1 VTLLLTAS
9 WGTGAAG
16 PIAWVA
22 STPRGAGTSH
32 PTPGATAAAGSW
44 VLSVWSDKQAA
55 ARTWTAP
62 GGVDVRSNL
71 PGVGSGDVAT
81 LVADNG
87 PVAGGAVGN
96 LTATLPTASTRAAT
110 LTIVLARA

>member
-1 VTLLLTAS
+1 MTSLQRA
-9 WGTGAAG
+9 
-16 PIAWVA
+16 
-22 STPRGAGTSH
+22 AGTSH
-32 PTPGATAAAGSW
+32 PTPGTTATAGSW
-44 VLSVWSDKQAA
+44 VLSVWSDKQSA

-62 GGVDVRSNL
+62 GGVTIRSNL
-71 PGVGSGDVAT
+71 AGVGSGDVAT